1 MGALSLNPFP
11 KFAVFS
17 FPRTGRDKLAVS
29 LEEEEEGLTVR
40 ALRLQQLAREAC
52 ANFTFPLQREN

>member
-1 MGALSLNPFP
+1 MNGSSQSQPSP
-11 KFAVFS
+11 QVFCIPR

-40 ALRLQQLAREAC
+40 ALRLQQLAREAR
-52 ANFTFPLQREN
+52 ANFTFPLQ